1 MQQENNNAVDKL
13 SLRAARIHYGL
24 TQAEV
29 GRIIGTSDVTLSRWE
44 RGIIKPPKWRL
55 MQLTELYGISPEKIG
70 PPRELRKT
78 HMIPQRKPVKGGPA
92 GPLA

>member
-1 MQQENNNAVDKL
+1 MRQNEALEKI
-13 SLRAARIHYGL
+13 SLRAARIHLGL

-44 RGIIKPPKWRL
+44 RGIIRPPKWRL
-55 MQLTELYGISPEKIG
+55 HQLADLYCISPDKIG
-70 PPRELRKT
+70 PPKSFRKT
-78 HMIPQRKPVKGGPA
+78 HMMPQRKPVKGGPT